1 MSDLKINISD
11 NIRKKILAKNYK
23 ITSSERLEVE
33 VLYLLIAKRKLAK
46 GCSDCLG
53 TAYKVITNYM
63 AYHEPRQK
71 TMPDKKTI
79 VKNVVVSNTD
89 ISYDDVNPLFEF
101 TLSELR
107 EMYPN
112 IKSTSVKGFI
122 AKIEANEQG

>member
-46 GCSDCLG
+46 GCSDCIG

-71 TMPDKKTI
+71 TMPDKETKVTKI
-79 VKNVVVSNTD
+79 VTNE
-89 ISYDDVNPLFEF
+89 NPLFEF